1 MSKVKLN
8 LLFLC
13 LFFVY
18 TQGMWERTLFF
29 LPDATYIVDVAIV
42 AFIVFQFKWNP
53 RTPGSKVFF
62 AFLLT
67 AFLVGITNS
76 DSISETFLYTRF
88 TIYTYLIYVQVYNLG
103 LDTKTWFRLLKFSVW
118 MIIIQVL
125 GSLYTIFFLG
135 EQIEGYVGLM
145 SSSGGTTATIFPL
158 FVSSIA
164 FLYYLFRSQMLWKE
178 WLILLLVFLSAFL
191 VGYASGK
198 RGIYFTLPVFFI
210 IVLIMAF
217 PILIKSGFFKRKLIG
232 IVSITIVLIPVL
244 IFGIFNSRGLNYS
257 LSGNESYSEV
267 VSNSFSFAEEYESAT
282 DEYGR
287 TIGRSNTTTQ
297 IIDKSLSDP
306 TLFISGVGYGT
317 TKEEST
323 MLRLG
328 YGYGLVGF
336 TRDLISAGWIF
347 SVLAVIFMSLI
358 ISRNHSVKLG
368 LTKILRRLI
377 LLIFLYTHFFYSS
390 DFTVSLKINL
400 LMVILLALINS
411 PLHKNASLEVF
422 TSNRLIK

>member
-1 MSKVKLN
+1 MSKIKLN

-67 AFLVGITNS
+67 AFLVGMTNS
-76 DSISETFLYTRF
+76 DSIVETFLYIRF
-88 TIYTYLIYVQVYNLG
+88 AIYTYLIYVQLYSLG
-103 LDTKTWFRLLKFSVW
+103 LDTKTWFRLLKFSLW
-118 MIIIQVL
+118 MIIIQVI

-145 SSSGGTTATIFPL
+145 SSKGGTTATIFPL

-164 FLYYLFRSQMLWKE
+164 LLYYLFRSKMLWKE
-178 WLILLLVFLSAFL
+178 WLILSLVFLSVFSI
-191 VGYASGK
+191 GYASGK
-198 RGIYFTLPVFFI
+198 RGIYFTIPVFFI
-210 IVLIMAF
+210 ITILMAF

-232 IVSITIVLIPVL
+232 IVSIAALLIPVL

-267 VSNSFSFAEEYESAT
+267 ILNAFSFAEEYESAT
-282 DEYGR
+282 DQYGR
-287 TIGRSNTTTQ
+287 TIGRTNTTTQ
-297 IIDKSLSDP
+297 ILDKSLSEP
-306 TLFISGVGYGT
+306 TLFISGVGYRT

-336 TRDLISAGWIF
+336 TRDLISAGWIV
-347 SVLAVIFMSLI
+347 SVLTVIFMSLI
-358 ISRNHSVKLG
+358 ILKNHSAKLG
-368 LTKILRRLI
+368 LTKVLRRLI
-377 LLIFLYTHFFYSS
+377 FLVFLYTHFFYSS

-400 LMVILLALINS
+400 LLVILLALINS
-411 PLHKNASLEVF
+411 PLHKNASLEVLS
-422 TSNRLIK
+422 SNKLIK

>member
-18 TQGMWERTLFF
+18 TQGMWERTFFF
-29 LPDATYIVDVAIV
+29 LPDVTYIIDVSVV
-42 AFIVFQFKWNP
+42 AFILFQFKWNTK
-53 RTPGSKVFF
+53 TPGFRVFF

-67 AFLVGITNS
+67 AFLVGMTNS
-76 DSISETFLYTRF
+76 DSIIETFLYIRF
-88 TIYTYLIYVQVYNLG
+88 TIYTYLIYVQIYSLG
-103 LDTKTWFRLLKFSVW
+103 LDAKTWFRLLKFSVW
-118 MIIIQVL
+118 MILIQVI

-145 SSSGGTTATIFPL
+145 SSTGGTTATIFPL
-158 FVSSIA
+158 FVSSVA
-164 FLYYLFRSQMLWKE
+164 LLYYLFRSKMQWKE

-210 IVLIMAF
+210 ITILMAF

-232 IVSITIVLIPVL
+232 IGSITALLIPVL

-267 VSNSFSFAEEYESAT
+267 ILNSFSFAEEYESAT
-282 DEYGR
+282 DQYGR
-287 TIGRSNTTTQ
+287 TIGRMNTTTQ
-297 IIDKSLSDP
+297 ILDKSLSDP

-336 TRDLISAGWIF
+336 TRDLISAGWIL
-347 SVLAVIFMSLI
+347 SMLTVIFMAVI
-358 ISRNHSVKLG
+358 ILRNNSVKLG
-368 LTKILRRLI
+368 LTKVLRRLI
-377 LLIFLYTHFFYSS
+377 FLVFLYTHFFYSS

-422 TSNRLIK
+422 SSNKLIK

>member
-18 TQGMWERTLFF
+18 TQGMWERALFF
-29 LPDATYIVDVAIV
+29 LPDATYIVDVAIL
-42 AFIVFQFKWNP
+42 AFILFQFKWNT

-62 AFLLT
+62 TFLVT
-67 AFLVGITNS
+67 AFLVGITNA
-76 DSISETFLYTRF
+76 DSIAETFLYTRF
-88 TIYTYLIYVQVYNLG
+88 TIYTYLIYVQIYSLG
-103 LDTKTWFRLLKFSVW
+103 LDAKTWIRLLKFSVW
-118 MIIIQVL
+118 MIVIQVL
-125 GSLYTIFFLG
+125 GSLYTLFFLG

-145 SSSGGTTATIFPL
+145 SSSGGTTATVFPL

-164 FLYYLFRSQMLWKE
+164 FLYYLFRSRMRWKE
-178 WLILLLVFLSAFL
+178 WLILLLVFLSTFL

-210 IVLIMAF
+210 ITIFMAF
-217 PILIKSGFFKRKLIG
+217 PTLIKSGFFKRKLIG
-232 IVSITIVLIPVL
+232 IVSIATLLIPVL
-244 IFGIFNSRGLNYS
+244 IFGIFNSRGLNYA

-347 SVLAVIFMSLI
+347 SLLTVIFMSLI
-358 ISRNHSVKLG
+358 ILRNNSVKLG

-377 LLIFLYTHFFYSS
+377 FLVFLYTHFFYSS

-422 TSNRLIK
+422 SSNKLIK

>member
-18 TQGMWERTLFF
+18 TQGMWERTFFF
-29 LPDATYIVDVAIV
+29 LSDITYLIDISIV
-42 AFIVFQFKWNP
+42 AFIVFQFKWNTN
-53 RTPGSKVFF
+53 TPGSKVFF

-67 AFLVGITNS
+67 AFLVGMTNS
-76 DSISETFLYTRF
+76 DSITETFLYIRF
-88 TIYTYLIYVQVYNLG
+88 TIYTYLIYVQIYSLG
-103 LDTKTWFRLLKFSVW
+103 LDTRNWFRLLKFSVW
-118 MIIIQVL
+118 MILIQVI
-125 GSLYTIFFLG
+125 GSLYTLFFLD
-135 EQIEGYVGLM
+135 ERIEGYVGLM
-145 SSSGGTTATIFPL
+145 SSTGGTTATVFPL
-158 FVSSIA
+158 FVSSVA
-164 FLYYLFRSQMLWKE
+164 LLYYLFRSNMQWKE
-178 WLILLLVFLSAFL
+178 WLILLLVFLSTFL

-210 IVLIMAF
+210 ITILMAF
-217 PILIKSGFFKRKLIG
+217 PILIKNGGFKKKLIG
-232 IVSITIVLIPVL
+232 ISSMAVLIFPVL
-244 IFGIFNSRGLNYS
+244 IFGIFNSNGLNYS

-267 VSNSFSFAEEYESAT
+267 VVNALSFAEEYESAT
-282 DEYGR
+282 DQYGR
-287 TIGRSNTTTQ
+287 TIGRTNTTTQ
-297 IIDKSLSDP
+297 ILDKSLSEP

-347 SVLAVIFMSLI
+347 SVLTVIFMAVI
-358 ISRNHSVKLG
+358 ILRNNSVKLG
-368 LTKILRRLI
+368 LTKVLRRVIFLV
-377 LLIFLYTHFFYSS
+377 FLYTHFFYSS

-411 PLHKNASLEVF
+411 PWHKNASLEVF
-422 TSNRLIK
+422 SSNRLIK

>member
-13 LFFVY
+13 IFFVY
-18 TQGMWERTLFF
+18 TQGMWERTFFF
-29 LPDATYIVDVAIV
+29 LPEVTYIVDISIV
-42 AFIVFQFKWNP
+42 AFILFQFKWNTK
-53 RTPGSKVFF
+53 TPGFKVFF
-62 AFLLT
+62 VFLFT
-67 AFLVGITNS
+67 AFLVGMTNS
-76 DSISETFLYTRF
+76 DSITETFLYIRF
-88 TIYTYLIYVQVYNLG
+88 TIYTYLIYVQMYSLK
-103 LDTKTWFRLLKFSVW
+103 LDAKTWYRLLKFSVW
-118 MIIIQVL
+118 MIIIQVI
-125 GSLYTIFFLG
+125 GSLYSIFFLG

-145 SSSGGTTATIFPL
+145 SSTGGTTATIFPL

-164 FLYYLFRSQMLWKE
+164 LLYYLFRSKMHGKE

-210 IVLIMAF
+210 ISIIMAF

-232 IVSITIVLIPVL
+232 IGSITVLLIPVL

-267 VSNSFSFAEEYESAT
+267 ILNAFSFAEEYESAT
-282 DEYGR
+282 DQYGR
-287 TIGRSNTTTQ
+287 TIGRTNTTTQ

-336 TRDLISAGWIF
+336 TRDLISAGWIL
-347 SVLAVIFMSLI
+347 SVLIVLLMAVIILK
-358 ISRNHSVKLG
+358 NNSVKLG
-368 LTKILRRLI
+368 LTKVLRRLI
-377 LLIFLYTHFFYSS
+377 FLMFLYTHFFYSS

-422 TSNRLIK
+422 SSNNLIK